1 MFVLIAIKGA
11 RMVVQ
16 YLTMHH
22 EIPHSPYCT
31 DIIYRRAIGD
41 DTCLH
46 LFCISTIASRLNE
59 LMNYFRKKKWL
70 NVFIVHKEERH
81 TYDNKCMAPFCH

>member
-41 DTCLH
+41 DTCLL
-46 LFCISTIASRLNE
+46 LFLYFHDSFSSKWVNE
-59 LMNYFRKKKWL
+59 LF
-70 NVFIVHKEERH
+70 
-81 TYDNKCMAPFCH
+81 